1 MGVQLMRVK
10 SPAGVSLEPITEFR
24 TLKYSAEVSTLPFIE
39 FEVRKDAHGAS
50 GLEAEGYVSIPVY
63 AGDYVT
69 WDYIIKDIKYSEGVY
84 NVYAIQDAE
93 AIKNT
98 PFPYYTVAGTL
109 SSFVRQLNSAMSGQ
123 NWIFVIESS
132 GIGSVKC
139 EIPENTTVWGAV
151 TSLAEQAGARWVIQ
165 QRTQTSVPVTAVVFY
180 ANNDWPKTSVVRMF
194 EEINLKNYE
203 KEYNTN
209 DVITKICPI
218 GKDGLLLDGTTQ
230 QRMEVPSEANWITDT
245 SKFNKIV
252 PAWVNFDDVETTAEL
267 RTQATAYLQT
277 VNAPAVSYAL
287 TAVDFRRLT
296 GGSEWPQFNVG
307 TYVEFLDK
315 AGDVIVSSQI
325 VKVELDI
332 LNPENNTVE
341 LSNVVRSF
349 INSAAAER
357 TQLAKTTAT
366 ANEALALAKEGGGGG
381 GSTSWANITGKPSTF
396 PPSAHT
402 HTKAEITDFAHTHTK
417 SQITDFAHNHDER
430 YYTESEVD
438 TKLSAKQ
445 NTLVSGTNIAT
456 INGQSLLDGGDIEIQ
471 GGGAGGSLPAVSLG
485 KKDNSTG
492 TQSIGTTITKLNIG
506 TTTTVNSDTAGA
518 YFEVTA
524 GQIKCLKAGVIVVSA
539 SVYVSHSSTAGYE
552 SLFLYKNGSEQMSDT
567 RYSTGIFTTL
577 NLTTMIAVSAG
588 DYFDIRGRAN
598 ASSTF
603 YTNNR
608 ATTLDIMYL
617 NIEPQKEATGYTLK
631 ISNNNAYWNFN
642 IVLADGTTVT
652 ERAGTS
658 GTSVYDNVQY
668 LWCAQDAG
676 LRFSKVTN
684 FEEHYNGVVTQ
695 KSNDNYV
702 FYNAGAELW
711 LTEDMEIIS
720 TWNDD

>member
-230 QRMEVPSEANWITDT
+230 QRMQVPSEANWITDT

-296 GGSEWPQFNVG
+296 GSSEWPQFNVG

-396 PPSAHT
+396 PPSSHT
-402 HTKAEITDFAHTHTK
+402 HTKAE
-417 SQITDFAHNHDER
+417 ITDFAHNHDER
-430 YYTESEVD
+430 YYTESEID
-438 TKLSAKQ
+438 TKLSAKQDKITSSNKLAYSLLSGAPTIPTTTSELENNSGFINQSTLDNALDSKQ
-445 NTLVSGTNIAT
+445 NTLVSGTNIKT
-456 INGQSLLDGGDIEIQ
+456 VNGNSLLGSGNIEIGGGGGGGSVAYCSCRGTGTMSSTTSPSKVTLTSAGLIARSSSADFLISDGGLKCVRAGVVMVSGSVYYTMTAARNVGVYIFKGANEITSAYDYY
-471 GGGAGGSLPAVSLG
+471 GVSGAVSCAP
-485 KKDNSTG
+485 
-492 TQSIGTTITKLNIG
+492 IIIP
-506 TTTTVNSDTAGA
+506 VEAGEIL
-518 YFEVTA
+518 YLYER
-524 GQIKCLKAGVIVVSA
+524 A
-539 SVYVSHSSTAGYE
+539 S
-552 SLFLYKNGSEQMSDT
+552 
-567 RYSTGIFTTL
+567 
-577 NLTTMIAVSAG
+577 
-588 DYFDIRGRAN
+588 
-598 ASSTF
+598 ASSTVDKA
-603 YTNNR
+603 NA
-608 ATTLDIMYL
+608 ATHLDVIYL
-617 NIEPQKEATGYTLK
+617 A
-631 ISNNNAYWNFN
+631 
-642 IVLADGTTVT
+642 
-652 ERAGTS
+652 
-658 GTSVYDNVQY
+658 
-668 LWCAQDAG
+668 
-676 LRFSKVTN
+676 
-684 FEEHYNGVVTQ
+684 
-695 KSNDNYV
+695 
-702 FYNAGAELW
+702 
-711 LTEDMEIIS
+711 
-720 TWNDD
+720 